1 VYGKVITNMSQSNL
15 RPVCPIV
22 GEEFQRCPSG
32 TDEEISSLLPIHNL
46 FGKYFKQVTG
56 NKLYV
61 ISLAGNPSNVGDL
74 LNKLDTNIVR
84 VCHATTHAQNLHAKI
99 SFFTTSFQRKNVTRV
114 VRAIS
119 TFLEPL
125 CDPSTTI
132 IQGALNDGYL
142 CYVSNVAGD
151 SNDATN
157 DLSVLEWIIKWY
169 EEGHKGR
176 PLLQLQQYT
185 NVPPWMQ
192 RLIQSKVQEIIRIA
206 QDQSRTHPY
215 RQLPNHHI
223 TPNEL
228 LVIHFSRWH
237 SQLGVAASAA
247 KRKANAMSKIDGK
260 ENTHINQVSTK
271 RTKLTQTTRS
281 GKTRYGKCDAEGCT
295 GRPLSNGVCID
306 HGGAKKLCSFEGG
319 CNKFAKSGGVCYT
332 HGAPRK
338 LCSFEGGCN
347 KFAQSGGVCKTHG
360 APRKL
365 CNFEGGCNKFA
376 QSGGVCNTHGAPRSR
391 FRHNESGTRLFV

>member
-32 TDEEISSLLPIHNL
+32 TDEEILSLLPILNL
-46 FGKYFKQVTG
+46 FGKYFEQVTG
-56 NKLYV
+56 NKLHV
-61 ISLAGNPSNVGDL
+61 ISLAGKPSNVGDL

-99 SFFTTSFQRKNVTRV
+99 SFFTTSYQRENVTRV
-114 VRAIS
+114 VRDIS

-132 IQGALNDGYL
+132 LQGALDDGYL
-142 CYVSNVAGD
+142 YYVSNFAGD

-157 DLSVLEWIIKWY
+157 NLSVLEWIFKWY
-169 EEGHKGR
+169 EEGHEGR
-176 PLLQLQQYT
+176 PILQLQQSTY
-185 NVPPWMQ
+185 VPPWMQ
-192 RLIQSKVQEIIRIA
+192 GLIQSKVQEIISLV
-206 QDQSRTHPY
+206 QDQSRTHPL
-215 RQLPNHHI
+215 RQLPNHHV

-228 LVIHFSRWH
+228 LVVHFSRWY
-237 SQLGVAASAA
+237 SQLGVAASVA

-281 GKTRYGKCDAEGCT
+281 GKTRSGKCDEKGCP
-295 GRPLSNGVCID
+295 GRPLSNGV
-306 HGGAKKLCSFEGG
+306 
-319 CNKFAKSGGVCYT
+319 
-332 HGAPRK
+332 
-338 LCSFEGGCN
+338 
-347 KFAQSGGVCKTHG
+347 
-360 APRKL
+360 
-365 CNFEGGCNKFA
+365 
-376 QSGGVCNTHGAPRSR
+376 
-391 FRHNESGTRLFV
+391 